1 MTAYSAA
8 TIKAAQAAADAHN
21 AYMEYVNLLGTAV
34 LDGTLSPEQEASL
47 EALNE
52 ACNRAQ
58 GYLMVCVTV
67 DLGIE
72 LRGTN

>member
-1 MTAYSAA
+1 MTEYSAI
-8 TIKAAQAAADAHN
+8 TIEAAQAAADAHN
-21 AYMEYVNLLGTAV
+21 AYMEYVNSLGGAV
-34 LDGTLSPEQEASL
+34 LDGRFSTEQEARL

-58 GYLMVCVTV
+58 GLLMVCATV

-72 LRGTN
+72 LKS

>member
-1 MTAYSAA
+1 MTAYNVQ

-21 AYMEYVNLLGTAV
+21 AYMEYVNSLGGAV
-34 LDGTLSPEQEASL
+34 LDGTLSPEQEARL

-58 GYLMVCVTV
+58 GLLMVCVTV

-72 LRGTN
+72 LRGST

>member
-1 MTAYSAA
+1 MTEYNAQ

-21 AYMEYVNLLGTAV
+21 AYMAYVATLGSAV
-34 LDGTLSPEQEASL
+34 LDGTLTTEQEAEL

-67 DLGIE
+67 DLSME
-72 LRGTN
+72 LKS